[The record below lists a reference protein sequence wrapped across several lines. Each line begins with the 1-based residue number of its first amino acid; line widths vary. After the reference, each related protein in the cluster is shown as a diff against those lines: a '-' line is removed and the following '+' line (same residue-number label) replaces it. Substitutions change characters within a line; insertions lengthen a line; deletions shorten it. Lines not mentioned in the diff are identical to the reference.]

1 VPFRVARLPA
11 EPGGSRIAAVWVLVR
26 GLLVVGNAEGM
37 SPTGEEKPVMIDSH
51 AQRVFLALADPTRRL
66 LLQHL
71 CEEGSGT
78 AASFATRLPITRQAI
93 TKHLVT
99 LEQAGLVT
107 VHEMGRE
114 RRYVPRPE
122 ALSTVTTWIGAIEAQ
137 WDQRLAALRSYLLEE
152 PSTPSVQEKEP
163 HAEASSPQDE

>member
-1 VPFRVARLPA
+1 
-11 EPGGSRIAAVWVLVR
+11 
-26 GLLVVGNAEGM
+26 M
-37 SPTGEEKPVMIDSH
+37 SDSQT
-51 AQRVFLALADPTRRL
+51 QRVFLGLADPTRRL

-93 TKHLVT
+93 IKHLVA

-107 VHEMGRE
+107 ARETGRE

-122 ALSTVTTWIGAIEAQ
+122 GLQAVTTWIGAIEAQ

-152 PSTPSVQEKEP
+152 PGTSSAQEQETNARANTQKEM
-163 HAEASSPQDE
+163 S

>member
-1 VPFRVARLPA
+1 VGV
-11 EPGGSRIAAVWVLVR
+11 EGDGSEHRAYA
-26 GLLVVGNAEGM
+26 
-37 SPTGEEKPVMIDSH
+37 GEEKQVMTDEH

-66 LLQHL
+66 LLQQL

-93 TKHLVT
+93 IKHLVT

-107 VHEMGRE
+107 AREMGRE

-122 ALSTVTTWIGAIEAQ
+122 ALSTVTTWIGEISAQ

-152 PSTPSVQEKEP
+152 PSTPSAQVKDQSAREE
-163 HAEASSPQDE
+163 

>member
-1 VPFRVARLPA
+1 
-11 EPGGSRIAAVWVLVR
+11 
-26 GLLVVGNAEGM
+26 M

-99 LEQAGLVT
+99 LEQAGFVT
-107 VHEMGRE
+107 AREMDRE

-122 ALSTVTTWIGAIEAQ
+122 ALRTVTSWIGAMTRPSGMTFAVSPERSSREPGQ
-137 WDQRLAALRSYLLEE
+137 SGTLLAKSR
-152 PSTPSVQEKEP
+152 
-163 HAEASSPQDE
+163 

>member
-1 VPFRVARLPA
+1 MAD
-11 EPGGSRIAAVWVLVR
+11 E
-26 GLLVVGNAEGM
+26 
-37 SPTGEEKPVMIDSH
+37 H

-78 AASFATRLPITRQAI
+78 AAGFATRLPITRQAI
-93 TKHLVT
+93 IKHLVT

-107 VHEMGRE
+107 AHETGRE

-122 ALSTVTTWIGAIEAQ
+122 ALQTVTTWIGAIEAQ
-137 WDQRLAALRSYLLEE
+137 WDQRLAALRSYLLDESRTPATPEE
-152 PSTPSVQEKEP
+152 EHTTMTEHQERMNE
-163 HAEASSPQDE
+163 HDSND

>member
-1 VPFRVARLPA
+1 M
-11 EPGGSRIAAVWVLVR
+11 SR
-26 GLLVVGNAEGM
+26 
-37 SPTGEEKPVMIDSH
+37 TGEEKPVMIDSH

-122 ALSTVTTWIGAIEAQ
+122 ALSTVTNLIWALEAQ

-152 PSTPSVQEKEP
+152 PSARSMEVEEP
-163 HAEASSPQDE
+163 NARGRSPP

>member
-1 VPFRVARLPA
+1 
-11 EPGGSRIAAVWVLVR
+11 
-26 GLLVVGNAEGM
+26 M
-37 SPTGEEKPVMIDSH
+37 SPTGEEKPVMIDSQL
-51 AQRVFLALADPTRRL
+51 QRVFLALADPTRRL

-107 VHEMGRE
+107 AYETGRE
-114 RRYVPRPE
+114 RRYVPQPE
-122 ALSTVTTWIGAIEAQ
+122 ALQSVTSWIAAREAQ
-137 WDQRLAALRSYLLEE
+137 WDHRLAALRSYLLDEPRT
-152 PSTPSVQEKEP
+152 PSTREDGENATKRND
-163 HAEASSPQDE
+163 H

>member
-1 VPFRVARLPA
+1 MTD
-11 EPGGSRIAAVWVLVR
+11 EQ
-26 GLLVVGNAEGM
+26 
-37 SPTGEEKPVMIDSH
+37 

-78 AASFATRLPITRQAI
+78 AAGFATRLPITRQAI
-93 TKHLVT
+93 IKHLVT

-107 VHEMGRE
+107 AREMGRE

-122 ALSTVTTWIGAIEAQ
+122 ALSTVTTWIGEIEAQ
-137 WDQRLAALRSYLLEE
+137 WDRRLAALRSYLLEE
-152 PSTPSVQEKEP
+152 PGTPSAQVTDQSAREE
-163 HAEASSPQDE
+163 

>member
-1 VPFRVARLPA
+1 
-11 EPGGSRIAAVWVLVR
+11 
-26 GLLVVGNAEGM
+26 M
-37 SPTGEEKPVMIDSH
+37 TDSPT
-51 AQRVFLALADPTRRL
+51 QRVFLALADPTRRL

-71 CEEGSGT
+71 CAEGSGT

-122 ALSTVTTWIGAIEAQ
+122 SLQTITTWIGAVEAQ
-137 WDQRLAALRSYLLEE
+137 WDHRLAALRSYLLEE
-152 PSTPSVQEKEP
+152 PSTPSAQEKETNLKTQ
-163 HAEASSPQDE
+163 ETGE

>member
-1 VPFRVARLPA
+1 MVDAQ
-11 EPGGSRIAAVWVLVR
+11 
-26 GLLVVGNAEGM
+26 
-37 SPTGEEKPVMIDSH
+37 
-51 AQRVFLALADPTRRL
+51 AQRIFVALAEPTRRL
-66 LLQHL
+66 LLQQL

-107 VHEMGRE
+107 VREIGRE

-122 ALSTVTTWIGAIEAQ
+122 ALSIVTAWIGAIEAQ

-152 PSTPSVQEKEP
+152 SGTPSVQEKEP
-163 HAEASSPQDE
+163 HAEARSLQDE

>member
-1 VPFRVARLPA
+1 MTD
-11 EPGGSRIAAVWVLVR
+11 EHS
-26 GLLVVGNAEGM
+26 
-37 SPTGEEKPVMIDSH
+37 
-51 AQRVFLALADPTRRL
+51 QRVFLALADPTRRL
-66 LLQHL
+66 LLQQL

-122 ALSTVTTWIGAIEAQ
+122 ALSTVTTCIGAIEAQ
-137 WDQRLAALRSYLLEE
+137 WDQRLASPPGSLLDG
-152 PSTPSVQEKEP
+152 PTP
-163 HAEASSPQDE
+163 PQVADE